1 MGNLSFLLANLSRIG
16 VAAAFGWALFATLNP
31 QRADLWQS
39 TAQEKLKPYWEP
51 SNSSTETSEALTPV
65 LEHSAVK
72 SEEPPAEPEEKPSLN
87 LVDLLTP

>member
-39 TAQEKLKPYWEP
+39 TAQ
-51 SNSSTETSEALTPV
+51 
-65 LEHSAVK
+65 
-72 SEEPPAEPEEKPSLN
+72 
-87 LVDLLTP
+87 